1 MAHSKLDLY
10 DFLLLRE
17 IRAAR
22 SVTGASE
29 QIGLSQPAVSTR
41 LSRLRDHFDDPLFVR
56 TSEGMMAT
64 PFLEKLL
71 PHIEQAINL
80 LNPEGGSYKPFDA
93 DTSSR
98 RFRLG
103 LSHVAQ
109 LVMFPEIVAALRQS
123 APLVQLD
130 SVDLDPLTGNLLE
143 SGKLDLAIGYTIDL
157 HHGFYQQRLFAENY
171 SCIARADHPRI
182 SKALTRRQFL
192 QEQHLALV
200 APTTGHSRLDKALE
214 ERGVQRKV
222 AVRVSSF
229 LGLERIITSTDLLA
243 IVPSRL
249 ARTLALGGRI
259 LPLELPF
266 PSLSYEVRQYWHE
279 RYHHDAGNSWM
290 RKLIFDMFTNL
301 PPAFTYQ
308 ADGRTGSPD
317 PASAPG

>member
-1 MAHSKLDLY
+1 MASSKLDLH
-10 DFLLLRE
+10 DFLLLKE

-29 QIGLSQPAVSTR
+29 QIGLSQPAVSIR
-41 LSRLRDHFDDPLFVR
+41 LGHLREHFGDPLFVR

-71 PHIEQAINL
+71 PDIEQAISL

-93 DTSSR
+93 ATSTR

-109 LVMFPEIVAALRQS
+109 LVMFPEMVSTLKHG
-123 APLVQLD
+123 APGIQLD
-130 SVDLDPLTGNLLE
+130 SVDLDTMTGTLLE

-157 HHGFYQQRLFAENY
+157 HQGFYQQRLFAENY

-182 SKALTRRQFL
+182 SRELTRKQFL

-214 ERGVQRKV
+214 ERGVRRKI

-249 ARTLALGGRI
+249 ARTLAQDGRI
-259 LPLELPF
+259 RALDLPF

-290 RKLIFDMFTNL
+290 RKLVFDKFTNL
-301 PPAFTYQ
+301 PPAFTGQ
-308 ADGRTGSPD
+308 SP
-317 PASAPG
+317 APSVE